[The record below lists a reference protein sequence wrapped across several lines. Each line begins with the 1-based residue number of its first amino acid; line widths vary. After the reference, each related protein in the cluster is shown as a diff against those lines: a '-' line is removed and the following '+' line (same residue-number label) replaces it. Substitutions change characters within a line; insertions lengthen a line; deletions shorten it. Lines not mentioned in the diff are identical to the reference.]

1 MKVNL
6 SKMQNKVNKAMSA
19 FTKIVDELN
28 TQINELTSAIDD
40 NNQSI
45 LTAESENKQ
54 YAEKIDEYQALKNK
68 VESII
73 K

>member
-1 MKVNL
+1 MVNL
-6 SKMQNKVNKAMSA
+6 SIMQKKVDKLMSV
-19 FTKIVDELN
+19 FTNIVKELN
-28 TQINELTSAIDD
+28 TQIDTLNDAIDD
-40 NNQSI
+40 NNHYISV
-45 LTAESENKQ
+45 AELENKQ